1 MDFTPA
7 SAVATP
13 NATPTPGVPGTAA
26 PALAAG
32 VLTKPTASAEV
43 YANVKH
49 VSLAYLQAD
58 EWKLERPRS
67 NPDVLS

>member
-1 MDFTPA
+1 
-7 SAVATP
+7 
-13 NATPTPGVPGTAA
+13 
-26 PALAAG
+26 
-32 VLTKPTASAEV
+32 LTKPTEV